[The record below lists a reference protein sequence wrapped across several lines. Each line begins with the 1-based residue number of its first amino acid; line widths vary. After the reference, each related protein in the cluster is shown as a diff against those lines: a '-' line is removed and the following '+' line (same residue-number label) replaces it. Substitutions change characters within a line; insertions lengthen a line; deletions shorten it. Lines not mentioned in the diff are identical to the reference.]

1 MGLRFRKSKKLLPG
15 VKLNISKN
23 SVGLSVGVKGARVS
37 VNSKGRVTKSV
48 SIPGTGI
55 SHVTTENLNSKKALP
70 NNPKPQSS
78 NTGSNDQ
85 NKPKQNKVKKVFGIL
100 FFISG
105 LYGLT
110 HIQNGI
116 YSVLAVILCFVIGYL
131 LFRNKK

>member
-70 NNPKPQSS
+70 NNPQPNSKK
-78 NTGSNDQ
+78 NTANAQ
-85 NKPKQNKVKKVFGIL
+85 NKRKLKKYSAFYFLLQVF
-100 FFISG
+100 
-105 LYGLT
+105 T
-110 HIQNGI
+110 
-116 YSVLAVILCFVIGYL
+116 A
-131 LFRNKK
+131 

>member
-70 NNPKPQSS
+70 NNPKSQSS
-78 NTGSNDQ
+78 NTGSNAQ
-85 NKPKQNKVKKVFGIL
+85 NKPKQNKIKISANLKHGHLCIVF
-100 FFISG
+100 
-105 LYGLT
+105 
-110 HIQNGI
+110 H
-116 YSVLAVILCFVIGYL
+116 
-131 LFRNKK
+131 